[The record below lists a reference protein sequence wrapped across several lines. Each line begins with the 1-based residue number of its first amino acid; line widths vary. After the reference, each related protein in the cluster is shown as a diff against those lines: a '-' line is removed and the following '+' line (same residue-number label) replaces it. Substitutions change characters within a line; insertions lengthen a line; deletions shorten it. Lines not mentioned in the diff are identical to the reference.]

1 MHGLEQQPYGV
12 QVVEWVGLVPSSFQF
27 FSCLGSVF
35 AEEVGGFVAIINFI
49 VQDKI
54 YDEGSLSLG
63 IDIELMDRPVLAIR
77 QPNLVDADKT
87 RLRCR
92 EQDVGDG

>member
-1 MHGLEQQPYGV
+1 MRLGGVSFASGL
-12 QVVEWVGLVPSSFQF
+12 QF
-27 FSCLGSVF
+27 CTRLAPVF
-35 AEEVGGFVAIINFI
+35 AEEIGGFVAIINFI
-49 VQDKI
+49 IQDKI
-54 YDEGSLSLG
+54 YDESSLSLG

>member
-1 MHGLEQQPYGV
+1 MNQMFFDCDSPHPTSATAAI
-12 QVVEWVGLVPSSFQF
+12 VVSRRCFI
-27 FSCLGSVF
+27 CLQLSILHPPCRRVCGES
-35 AEEVGGFVAIINFI
+35 A
-49 VQDKI
+49 
-54 YDEGSLSLG
+54 LSLG

>member
-1 MHGLEQQPYGV
+1 MIAGKYVIEA
-12 QVVEWVGLVPSSFQF
+12 LVPFSVQF
-27 FSCLGSVF
+27 FTRLAAVF

-63 IDIELMDRPVLAIR
+63 IDIELMDRPVLSIR

-87 RLRCR
+87 RLRCL

>member
-1 MHGLEQQPYGV
+1 MTATRGGV
-12 QVVEWVGLVPSSFQF
+12 SFPFSFQF
-27 FSCLGSVF
+27 CNRLAAVF
-35 AEEVGGFVAIINFI
+35 TEEVGGFVAIINFI

-92 EQDVGDG
+92 ERDVGDG

>member
-1 MHGLEQQPYGV
+1 MIAGKYVIEA
-12 QVVEWVGLVPSSFQF
+12 LVPFSVQF
-27 FSCLGSVF
+27 FTRLAAVF
-35 AEEVGGFVAIINFI
+35 AEKVGGFVAIINFI

-54 YDEGSLSLG
+54 YDESSLSLG